1 MMYKQMSKGGAPT
14 AMPKQYS
21 VADAREKLAHVIQEA
36 EQGTTVELTRRGK
49 PVAVVLSLDAYERLS
64 RKPRS
69 FWASYQEFRQKF
81 GDLDAETQDAFADV
95 RDSSPGR
102 DFSW

>member
-1 MMYKQMSKGGAPT
+1 MSKETETVMA
-14 AMPKQYS
+14 KQYS
-21 VADAREKLAHVIQEA
+21 VAEAREKLSHVIQEA
-36 EQGTTVELTRRGK
+36 EQGAAVELTRRGK

-69 FWASYQEFRQKF
+69 FWASYQEFRRKF
-81 GDLDAETQDAFADV
+81 GDVEVETQDAFADV
-95 RDSSPGR
+95 RDPSPGR

>member
-1 MMYKQMSKGGAPT
+1 M
-14 AMPKQYS
+14 
-21 VADAREKLAHVIQEA
+21 
-36 EQGTTVELTRRGK
+36 ELTRRGK

-81 GDLDAETQDAFADV
+81 GDLDVETQDAFIDV
-95 RDSSPGR
+95 RAPSPGR

>member
-1 MMYKQMSKGGAPT
+1 MS
-14 AMPKQYS
+14 KQYS
-21 VADAREKLAHVIQEA
+21 FAEARDRLAHVVQEA
-36 EQGTTVELTRRGK
+36 EQGTLVELTRRGK

-64 RKPRS
+64 RKLRS
-69 FWASYQEFRQKF
+69 FWTSYQEFRRKF
-81 GDLDAETQDAFADV
+81 ADLDVETQDAFADV